1 MARHK
6 KSLLEVADEPNLD
19 ISSLIDVCFLLLI
32 YFLATMTI
40 VPRETD
46 LALALPATIDAG
58 GSPPIPPMVIR
69 VAADGSIFA
78 GGGLGESP
86 LDAGPGGR
94 EVPLLVSQLEL
105 YTAAARSA
113 GDEPMVLLR
122 VDADSRQQRV
132 IDVLN
137 ALGGVQISS
146 VTFEDLVDSSRS

>member
-6 KSLLEVADEPNLD
+6 KALLNVADEPSLD

-46 LALALPATIDAG
+46 LALMLPGPGDSTN
-58 GSPPIPPMVIR
+58 SPPIPPLIIR
-69 VAADGSIFA
+69 VAADGAIFA
-78 GGGLGESP
+78 GIGVGETP

-94 EVPLLVSQLEL
+94 EVPLLMGQLEL
-105 YTAAARSA
+105 YASAARSA
-113 GDEPMVLLR
+113 GDEPMVMLR
-122 VDADSRQQRV
+122 VDGESQQQRV

-137 ALGGVQISS
+137 ALGEVKISS
-146 VTFEDLVDSSRS
+146 VTFEDLIDSQS

>member
-6 KSLLEVADEPNLD
+6 KVLLNVVDEPSLD
-19 ISSLIDVCFLLLI
+19 ISSMIDVCFLLLI

-40 VPRETD
+40 VPREAD
-46 LALALPATIDAG
+46 LALALPAMTDAG

-69 VAADGSIFA
+69 VAADGAIST
-78 GGGLGESP
+78 GSGVGESP
-86 LDAGPGGR
+86 LDAGPGGL

-122 VDADSRQQRV
+122 VDSESRQQRV

-137 ALGGVQISS
+137 ALGGVKITS
-146 VTFEDLVDSSRS
+146 VTFDDLVDSQS